1 MKKIFE
7 TNDKHEINSL
17 KNYLND
23 QYYESEIKN
32 TSVKYELF
40 VHENIYDDVLVEIQQ
55 MNKKLSGT
63 IVLDKNKNIS
73 ENNYKKGSFVY
84 FVEKYFQLKYIHL
97 CIFSVVYSLAIH
109 VTAIIFLRSGIITT
123 GKNIQLEYLPISMM
137 LFCITI
143 FFSQL
148 VLICTRYYQTLEMLT
163 EIFVIRI
170 GKKNDYSSLH
180 YKIINVII
188 AVIGHLIMIVFMI
201 TMYKEIIIHALY

>member
-63 IVLDKNKNIS
+63 IVLDKNNSIS
-73 ENNYKKGSFVY
+73 KNNYKKGSY
-84 FVEKYFQLKYIHL
+84 KMQQL
-97 CIFSVVYSLAIH
+97 
-109 VTAIIFLRSGIITT
+109 
-123 GKNIQLEYLPISMM
+123 N
-137 LFCITI
+137 
-143 FFSQL
+143 
-148 VLICTRYYQTLEMLT
+148 
-163 EIFVIRI
+163 
-170 GKKNDYSSLH
+170 
-180 YKIINVII
+180 KI
-188 AVIGHLIMIVFMI
+188 
-201 TMYKEIIIHALY
+201 

>member
-63 IVLDKNKNIS
+63 IVLDKNNSIS
-73 ENNYKKGSFVY
+73 KNNYKKGSYKFDNRR
-84 FVEKYFQLKYIHL
+84 L
-97 CIFSVVYSLAIH
+97 
-109 VTAIIFLRSGIITT
+109 
-123 GKNIQLEYLPISMM
+123 
-137 LFCITI
+137 
-143 FFSQL
+143 
-148 VLICTRYYQTLEMLT
+148 YQKS
-163 EIFVIRI
+163 RI
-170 GKKNDYSSLH
+170 GELPHFCNVSEKDRRCLLLQTRSVFRQCQLH
-180 YKIINVII
+180 CLK
-188 AVIGHLIMIVFMI
+188 
-201 TMYKEIIIHALY
+201 

>member
-63 IVLDKNKNIS
+63 IVLDKNKSIS
-73 ENNYKKGSFVY
+73 ENNYKKGSYKFDNRR
-84 FVEKYFQLKYIHL
+84 L
-97 CIFSVVYSLAIH
+97 
-109 VTAIIFLRSGIITT
+109 
-123 GKNIQLEYLPISMM
+123 
-137 LFCITI
+137 
-143 FFSQL
+143 
-148 VLICTRYYQTLEMLT
+148 YQKS
-163 EIFVIRI
+163 RI
-170 GKKNDYSSLH
+170 GELPHFCNVSEKVQSIGDVCAKQTRSVFRQCQLH
-180 YKIINVII
+180 CLK
-188 AVIGHLIMIVFMI
+188 
-201 TMYKEIIIHALY
+201 

>member
-63 IVLDKNKNIS
+63 IVLDKNNSIS
-73 ENNYKKGSFVY
+73 KNNYKKGSYKFDNRR
-84 FVEKYFQLKYIHL
+84 L
-97 CIFSVVYSLAIH
+97 
-109 VTAIIFLRSGIITT
+109 
-123 GKNIQLEYLPISMM
+123 
-137 LFCITI
+137 
-143 FFSQL
+143 
-148 VLICTRYYQTLEMLT
+148 YQKS
-163 EIFVIRI
+163 RI
-170 GKKNDYSSLH
+170 GELSH
-180 YKIINVII
+180 FCNVSEK
-188 AVIGHLIMIVFMI
+188 VQSMSDVCDTQTRRVFKRYHL
-201 TMYKEIIIHALY
+201 YRLK

>member
-63 IVLDKNKNIS
+63 IVLDKNNSIS
-73 ENNYKKGSFVY
+73 KNNYKKGSYKFDNRR
-84 FVEKYFQLKYIHL
+84 L
-97 CIFSVVYSLAIH
+97 
-109 VTAIIFLRSGIITT
+109 
-123 GKNIQLEYLPISMM
+123 
-137 LFCITI
+137 
-143 FFSQL
+143 
-148 VLICTRYYQTLEMLT
+148 YQKS
-163 EIFVIRI
+163 RI
-170 GKKNDYSSLH
+170 GELPH
-180 YKIINVII
+180 FCNVSEKVQSIRDVCFCKL
-188 AVIGHLIMIVFMI
+188 AAFLDNANCIV
-201 TMYKEIIIHALY
+201 